1 MSTAMPLRVGKF
13 VLTRVTV
20 GLQVF
25 LICRTTAGMGA
36 MRLSLTLTV
45 ILVVMKSL
53 GSVDP
58 MWTE

>member
-1 MSTAMPLRVGKF
+1 MPLRVGKF
-13 VLTRVTV
+13 VLTHVTV

-36 MRLSLTLTV
+36 MRPSLTLRV

-58 MWTE
+58 MWTDGGQL